1 MGRYYNLIFEIN
13 VLTIG
18 YMMIFKKKNIGLFL
32 YMFFV
37 CKCIKIKI
45 SNKCI
50 LERINCVRSGTSGY

>member
-1 MGRYYNLIFEIN
+1 
-13 VLTIG
+13 
-18 YMMIFKKKNIGLFL
+18 MMIFKKKNIGLFL